1 MVLFEL
7 LRTVE
12 ARRRSSASD
21 DTCGGARTPRSVM
34 SGERGFTLIELM
46 FASVYL
52 AVGLLAIA
60 AMEDIAISR
69 STDAKRLTV
78 ATNLAAEMLERVRF
92 NSPAN
97 STLFSGA
104 YPYNGIRACSNLAV
118 CSGGETP
125 GNATATANLTA
136 NGDYDQWRARL
147 KATDSSGALMLP
159 NAVATVTSAAT
170 GTASL
175 GQVLVTVQVQ
185 WSSGLRTPTITMNTI
200 VAPL

>member
-1 MVLFEL
+1 MG
-7 LRTVE
+7 R
-12 ARRRSSASD
+12 
-21 DTCGGARTPRSVM
+21 
-34 SGERGFTLIELM
+34 GEKGFTLIELM

-52 AVGLLAIA
+52 SVGLLAIA

-78 ATNLAAEMLERVRF
+78 ATNLATEMLERVRF

-97 STLFSGA
+97 ATLSGA
-104 YPYNGIRACSNLAV
+104 PANYPYNGIQACSDLAT
-118 CSGGETP
+118 CAEAA
-125 GNATATANLTA
+125 GNSAANATA

-147 KATDSSGALMLP
+147 KTRDASGQLMLP
-159 NAVATVTSAAT
+159 GAVATVTSAAT

-175 GQVLVTVQVQ
+175 GQVLVTVSVR
-185 WSSGLRTPTITMNTI
+185 WTSGLRTPTLTLNTV

>member
-1 MVLFEL
+1 MAQS
-7 LRTVE
+7 VE
-12 ARRRSSASD
+12 RGPGVGR
-21 DTCGGARTPRSVM
+21 
-34 SGERGFTLIELM
+34 GEKGFTLIELM

-78 ATNLAAEMLERVRF
+78 ATNLASEMLERVRF

-97 STLFSGA
+97 STLSLGN
-104 YPYNGIRACSNLAV
+104 YPYNGIQACSNLAA
-118 CSGGETP
+118 CTGGEAA
-125 GNATATANLTA
+125 GNSTANTTA

-147 KATDSSGALMLP
+147 KATDSSGQLMLP
-159 NAVATVTSAAT
+159 GAVATVSSAAI
-170 GTASL
+170 GTSSL
-175 GQVLVTVQVQ
+175 GQVLVTVRVQ
-185 WSSGLRTPTITMNTI
+185 WASGLRTPTITLRTV

>member
-1 MVLFEL
+1 M
-7 LRTVE
+7 
-12 ARRRSSASD
+12 AR
-21 DTCGGARTPRSVM
+21 
-34 SGERGFTLIELM
+34 SGERGPGVGRGEQGFTLIELM

-52 AVGLLAIA
+52 SVGLLAIA
-60 AMEDIAISR
+60 AMENIAISR

-78 ATNLAAEMLERVRF
+78 ATNMATEMLERVRF

-97 STLFSGA
+97 STLSGA
-104 YPYNGIRACSNLAV
+104 TYPYSGIQACSDLAT
-118 CSGGETP
+118 CAEAA
-125 GNATATANLTA
+125 GNSTANATA

-147 KATDSSGALMLP
+147 KARDASGQLMLP
-159 NAVATVTSAAT
+159 GAVATVTSAAMPG

-185 WSSGLRTPTITMNTI
+185 WTSGLRTPTITLRTV